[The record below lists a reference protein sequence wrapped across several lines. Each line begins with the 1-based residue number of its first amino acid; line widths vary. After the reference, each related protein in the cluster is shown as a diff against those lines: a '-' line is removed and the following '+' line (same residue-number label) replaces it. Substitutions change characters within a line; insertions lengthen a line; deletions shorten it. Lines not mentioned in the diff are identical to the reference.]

1 MNYEAGN
8 QPVILLVDESAQNSE
23 FIKRWLCKNEFM
35 TCEAADIFQALEQV
49 SDFTVRQCPDVILL
63 EDNSL
68 PADLIKEVFQA
79 SFGVQSVSIIAL
91 SNQQND
97 LSGSLAH
104 LKQRLDKALPRMSH
118 AA

>member
-1 MNYEAGN
+1 MNYETGI
-8 QPVILLVDESAQNSE
+8 QPVILLVDESAQNCE
-23 FIKRWLCKNEFM
+23 FIKRWLCKNEFL

-63 EDNSL
+63 ENNTL
-68 PADLIKEVFQA
+68 PTDLVREVFQA
-79 SFGVQSVSIIAL
+79 SFGVQNVSIIAL
-91 SNQQND
+91 SSQKND